1 MKKNPN
7 LAFTILRFGLA
18 LVFIWFA
25 THQLMAPEKW
35 VVFLPDFVK
44 VFPISAIAFVKINA
58 LFELLGSVLL
68 ILGMWTRVVA
78 LLLALHLLGIA
89 FTFGLTATGMR
100 DFGLAVGVIAIAIG
114 GPGSYSI
121 DEKNDSP
128 SMPL

>member
-100 DFGLAVGVIAIAIG
+100 DFGLAVGVIAVAIG
-114 GPGSYSI
+114 GAGSWSI
-121 DEKNDSP
+121 DEKIP
-128 SMPL
+128 TLPTTT